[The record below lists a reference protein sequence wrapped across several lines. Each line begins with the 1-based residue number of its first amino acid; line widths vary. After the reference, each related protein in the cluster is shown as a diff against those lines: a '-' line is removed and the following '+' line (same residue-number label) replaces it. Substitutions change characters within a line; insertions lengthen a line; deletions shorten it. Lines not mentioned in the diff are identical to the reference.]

1 MKKLRPIKLNEYTEN
16 LYIKIYQGCYI
27 NLDHRNKNGTKLSFN
42 RPKIKNICQ
51 AVLLFSKGMN
61 VDEIANIM
69 QLEKRTI
76 YNYIETYRK
85 DSSFLKKIP
94 VTNVSDLQ
102 AYVNLIADDFKH
114 TKVKTYKEAQQRIEE
129 LTGIHRGITQIR
141 AFLMNNYFEKNSKGY
156 FYQKTSKL
164 IRLQLKERNKKFES
178 KNQLDIKFKEIE
190 DYVYKIAIAC
200 NYEPSFVA
208 ERVKEHFDLKESNE
222 VIEKWIETNTSL

>member
-1 MKKLRPIKLNEYTEN
+1 MKKLRSIKLSEYDKN
-16 LYIKIYQGCYI
+16 LYSNIYQGGYI
-27 NLDHRNKNGTKLSFN
+27 NLDYRNKNGSKLSFN
-42 RPKIKNICQ
+42 RPRIKNICQ

-69 QLEKRTI
+69 RLEKRTI

-85 DSSFLKKIP
+85 DPNFLKKIP

-102 AYVNLIADDFKH
+102 AYVNLIANDFKH

-141 AFLMNNYFEKNSKGY
+141 AFLINNYFEKKLRGY

-178 KNQLDIKFKEIE
+178 ENQLNIKFKEIE
-190 DYVYKIAIAC
+190 DYVYKIAMAC
-200 NYEPSFVA
+200 NYEPFIVA
-208 ERVKEHFDLKESNE
+208 KRVKEKFNLKEETE
-222 VIEKWIETNTSL
+222 VIKNWIEKNTSL